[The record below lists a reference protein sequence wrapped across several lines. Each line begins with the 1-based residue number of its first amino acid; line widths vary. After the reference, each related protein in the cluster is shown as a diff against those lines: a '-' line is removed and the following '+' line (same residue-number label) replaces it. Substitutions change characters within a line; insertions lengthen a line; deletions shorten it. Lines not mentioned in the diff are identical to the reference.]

1 MINKQVYR
9 LKDTFL
15 HLVKSSSCCSFKI
28 LAIVLVL
35 FFLQEHTEKEDMLNA
50 LLSNTLPELQTKL
63 CAAGM
68 SSMAA
73 MDRIY
78 QLGMRQVHWC
88 LCKREAQPAV
98 VILANLVTICNNF
111 YELHTF

>member
-1 MINKQVYR
+1 
-9 LKDTFL
+9 
-15 HLVKSSSCCSFKI
+15 
-28 LAIVLVL
+28 
-35 FFLQEHTEKEDMLNA
+35 MLNA
-50 LLSNTLPELQTKL
+50 LLSNTVPELQTKL

-68 SSMAA
+68 SGMAA

>member
-1 MINKQVYR
+1 
-9 LKDTFL
+9 
-15 HLVKSSSCCSFKI
+15 
-28 LAIVLVL
+28 
-35 FFLQEHTEKEDMLNA
+35 MLSA
-50 LLSNTLPELQTKL
+50 LLSNTVPELQTKL

-73 MDRIY
+73 MDKIY
-78 QLGMRQVHWC
+78 QLGMRRVHWY

-111 YELHTF
+111 YELHIFEPQILYIYSL